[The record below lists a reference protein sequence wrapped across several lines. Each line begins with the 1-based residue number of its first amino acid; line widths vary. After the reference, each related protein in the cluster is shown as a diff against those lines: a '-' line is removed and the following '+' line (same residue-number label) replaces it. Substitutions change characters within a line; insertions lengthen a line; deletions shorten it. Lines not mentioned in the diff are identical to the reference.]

1 MLGYVQK
8 YNCLPAKPTVSS
20 TEKYEYKILSV
31 LIQFIHLLNTAHV
44 LSRIRSP
51 GNRNLKEAQSLSFK
65 AQKTRIKINSYSVHE
80 REQCN
85 PAGAGAALIE
95 FLPLLED
102 PYKRVKERTL
112 SQSAAEP
119 LLSLSRLRLEEGQ
132 IAQTPLPVF
141 TEVTDALVSLRNA
154 LEGFDKADGTLDSQ
168 VMSLH
173 NLVHSFLNGTNAS
186 PHSAAN
192 DPVFV
197 VRSETQIR

>member
-44 LSRIRSP
+44 LSRIKSP
-51 GNRNLKEAQSLSFK
+51 GNKNLKEAQSLSFK

-119 LLSLSRLRLEEGQ
+119 LLSYPDLDWKKARQHRDLCQSLLKSLTLWFLSGMLWKGL
-132 IAQTPLPVF
+132 IKQTAPW
-141 TEVTDALVSLRNA
+141 
-154 LEGFDKADGTLDSQ
+154 TLKS
-168 VMSLH
+168 
-173 NLVHSFLNGTNAS
+173 
-186 PHSAAN
+186 
-192 DPVFV
+192 
-197 VRSETQIR
+197 